1 MRIATAEQMR
11 TLDRRAIEERG
22 VPSLELMERAANALA
37 EAAIDTAANAP
48 GRAVCFC
55 GPGNNGGDGVAC
67 ARLLLEAGF
76 EVRCILVGQ
85 REKLTCD
92 TRAMEARLAAAGGV
106 LEPFTPDDPDF
117 AAWCLKADV
126 MVDAIFGIGLN
137 TEVRGDALTAVHMMN
152 TCDIPVVSADIPSG
166 VEADTGRVL
175 GEGVRAARTV
185 TFTLPKAGHY
195 VGKGGLCTGVLTV
208 ADIGIPRDLVDGE
221 DYPVQTVEG
230 ADVRLP
236 VRPRDAHK
244 GDFGKV
250 YLLGGSVGYTGA
262 PVFAAQAAVRSGAGL
277 VTVGVPAPV
286 WPIAAAKLDEAMPH
300 PLPAGKEGQLS
311 LGRGKPQ

>member
-55 GPGNNGGDGVAC
+55 GPGNNVGDGVAC
-67 ARLLLEAGF
+67 ARLLLEGGLRGALHPGGAAG
-76 EVRCILVGQ
+76 
-85 REKLTCD
+85 
-92 TRAMEARLAAAGGV
+92 EADLRHQGHGGRLAAAGGV

-175 GEGVRAARTV
+175 GEAVRA
-185 TFTLPKAGHY
+185 
-195 VGKGGLCTGVLTV
+195 
-208 ADIGIPRDLVDGE
+208 
-221 DYPVQTVEG
+221 
-230 ADVRLP
+230 
-236 VRPRDAHK
+236 
-244 GDFGKV
+244 
-250 YLLGGSVGYTGA
+250 
-262 PVFAAQAAVRSGAGL
+262 GAGRSPSRFPRR
-277 VTVGVPAPV
+277 GIMWAKAACAPAC
-286 WPIAAAKLDEAMPH
+286 
-300 PLPAGKEGQLS
+300 
-311 LGRGKPQ
+311 

>member
-175 GEGVRAARTV
+175 GEAVRAARTV

-221 DYPVQTVEG
+221 DYPVQTG
-230 ADVRLP
+230 RM
-236 VRPRDAHK
+236 
-244 GDFGKV
+244 
-250 YLLGGSVGYTGA
+250 SVCPSGPGTPTRGTLE
-262 PVFAAQAAVRSGAGL
+262 RSIS
-277 VTVGVPAPV
+277 
-286 WPIAAAKLDEAMPH
+286 WAAAWAI
-300 PLPAGKEGQLS
+300 PARRCSRLRQ
-311 LGRGKPQ
+311 RCAPARAW

>member
-22 VPSLELMERAANALA
+22 VPSLELMERAANARRPPS
-37 EAAIDTAANAP
+37 TRRP
-48 GRAVCFC
+48 TRRGRAVCFC

-175 GEGVRAARTV
+175 GRGCARRGRSPSRFPRRAIMWA
-185 TFTLPKAGHY
+185 KAA
-195 VGKGGLCTGVLTV
+195 C
-208 ADIGIPRDLVDGE
+208 
-221 DYPVQTVEG
+221 
-230 ADVRLP
+230 
-236 VRPRDAHK
+236 
-244 GDFGKV
+244 
-250 YLLGGSVGYTGA
+250 A
-262 PVFAAQAAVRSGAGL
+262 PAC
-277 VTVGVPAPV
+277 
-286 WPIAAAKLDEAMPH
+286 
-300 PLPAGKEGQLS
+300 
-311 LGRGKPQ
+311 

>member
-152 TCDIPVVSADIPSG
+152 TCDI
-166 VEADTGRVL
+166 
-175 GEGVRAARTV
+175 
-185 TFTLPKAGHY
+185 
-195 VGKGGLCTGVLTV
+195 
-208 ADIGIPRDLVDGE
+208 
-221 DYPVQTVEG
+221 
-230 ADVRLP
+230 
-236 VRPRDAHK
+236 
-244 GDFGKV
+244 
-250 YLLGGSVGYTGA
+250 
-262 PVFAAQAAVRSGAGL
+262 
-277 VTVGVPAPV
+277 
-286 WPIAAAKLDEAMPH
+286 
-300 PLPAGKEGQLS
+300 LS
-311 LGRGKPQ
+311 LIHI

>member
-106 LEPFTPDDPDF
+106 LEPFTPD
-117 AAWCLKADV
+117 
-126 MVDAIFGIGLN
+126 
-137 TEVRGDALTAVHMMN
+137 
-152 TCDIPVVSADIPSG
+152 
-166 VEADTGRVL
+166 EARL
-175 GEGVRAARTV
+175 
-185 TFTLPKAGHY
+185 Y
-195 VGKGGLCTGVLTV
+195 GGLHLEGDPLYGDYLE
-208 ADIGIPRDLVDGE
+208 AQLHRLRRRLDGLRHSR
-221 DYPVQTVEG
+221 EG
-230 ADVRLP
+230 ADCGTLP
-236 VRPRDAHK
+236 Q
-244 GDFGKV
+244 
-250 YLLGGSVGYTGA
+250 L
-262 PVFAAQAAVRSGAGL
+262 
-277 VTVGVPAPV
+277 
-286 WPIAAAKLDEAMPH
+286 IAALEKKKEA
-300 PLPAGKEGQLS
+300 LK
-311 LGRGKPQ
+311 